1 MAKAEVN
8 KYGLSR
14 DIPSEIKREI
24 RKRCGFGCVICGS
37 AIYEY
42 EHIEPP
48 FSEAKEHEPSKI
60 TLLCKSCHGKVTNKM
75 WSKDKVK
82 RFNKNP
88 KCLQTGFSSEFFD
101 INADSFEVIL
111 GSSSWINPKTV
122 LEISGEPLLQIEP
135 PDAEEAPLRIS
146 AKFYDIAG
154 NEIFRIIQNEW
165 QSLITNWDI
174 EVKGPRIK
182 IRNAP
187 RKIILLIRAEP
198 PRRLVVERL
207 NMFYKNTQIIGREG
221 KEIKVVTPGGITI
234 NGEQVVGINCE
245 SGIVVTEDGSFLLGK
260 KCEKISFEGLNL
272 KKR

>member
-1 MAKAEVN
+1 MAKTEVN

-42 EHIEPP
+42 EHIDPP

-82 RFNKNP
+82 RSNKNP
-88 KCLQTGFSSEFFD
+88 KCLQKGFSSEFFD
-101 INADSFEVIL
+101 INTDRFEVIL

-135 PDAEEAPLRIS
+135 PDVEEAPLRIS
-146 AKFYDIAG
+146 AKFYDRAG

-187 RKIILLIRAEP
+187 RDIILVIRAEP
-198 PRRLVVERL
+198 PSRLVVERL
-207 NMFYKNTQIIGREG
+207 NMFYKGTQIIGREG
-221 KEIKVVTPGGITI
+221 KEIKIVTSTGII
-234 NGEQVVGINCE
+234 SNAEQVFGLNCE
-245 SGIVVTEDGSFLLGK
+245 AGIVVTEDGSLILGK
-260 KCEKISFEGLNL
+260 RCEKVGCERLNL

>member
-1 MAKAEVN
+1 MAKATVN

-42 EHIEPP
+42 EHIDPA
-48 FSEAKEHEPSKI
+48 FSDAKEHEPSKI
-60 TLLCKSCHGKVTNKM
+60 TLLCKGCHGKVTNKM

-88 KCLQTGFSSEFFD
+88 KCLQKGFSSEVFD
-101 INADSFEVIL
+101 IDNDGLEVIL
-111 GSSSWINPKTV
+111 GSSSWINTKTI
-122 LEISGEPLLQIEP
+122 LEISGKALLAIESP
-135 PDAEEAPLRIS
+135 EFEESPFRIS
-146 AKFYDIAG
+146 AYFYDRAG

-165 QSLITNWDI
+165 QSLVSNWDI
-174 EVKGPRIK
+174 EVKGSRIK

-187 RKIILLIRAEP
+187 RDIILVIRAEP

-207 NMFYKNTQIIGREG
+207 NMFYENTQIIGREG
-221 KEIKVVTPGGITI
+221 KEIKVITPGGITI

-245 SGIVVTEDGSFLLGK
+245 SGIVVTEDGSFILGK
-260 KCEKISFEGLNL
+260 KCEAISCEGLSL

>member
-1 MAKAEVN
+1 MAKTEVN

-42 EHIEPP
+42 EHIDPP

-82 RFNKNP
+82 RSNKNP
-88 KCLQTGFSSEFFD
+88 KCLQKGFSSEFFD
-101 INADSFEVIL
+101 INTDRFEVIL

-187 RKIILLIRAEP
+187 RKIILVIRAEP
-198 PRRLVVERL
+198 PSRLVVERL
-207 NMFYKNTQIIGREG
+207 NMFYKSTQIIGREG
-221 KEIKVVTPGGITI
+221 KEIKVVTPGGRSIHGKQI
-234 NGEQVVGINCE
+234 VGINCE
-245 SGIVVTEDGSFLLGK
+245 AGIVVTENGSLMLGK
-260 KCEKISFEGLNL
+260 MCEKLSCESLNL
-272 KKR
+272 KNR